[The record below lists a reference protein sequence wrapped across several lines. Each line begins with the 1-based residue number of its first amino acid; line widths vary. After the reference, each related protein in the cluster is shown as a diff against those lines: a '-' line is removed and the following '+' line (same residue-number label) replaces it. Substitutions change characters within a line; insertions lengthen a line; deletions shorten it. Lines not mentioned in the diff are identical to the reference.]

1 MKRPTDPR
9 FGVEL
14 RRLRE
19 ARAMSLRELSAVAH
33 LSKSLL
39 SLYEN
44 GSRLPSP
51 ANAAHLDKVLDA
63 GGRLASLTPDPILG
77 NEATPNGTPTQLEQA
92 ERVAHVERVPRAL
105 DGRAVESLGGVLA
118 AHRRLD
124 DTVPVEVLWP
134 IASVHHQMLVRV
146 AGEAR
151 GPHVPALHL
160 LVAESLQF
168 VGWLSAQ
175 RGQYEMADRMYT
187 QSADRAEELGA
198 GGLASQSRRF
208 RGSLAWEQGRLVQMV
223 THYEHAAQ
231 TPGAGILHRSDAGL
245 RHAHALA
252 LIGDHAGALRALQTA
267 SDLTTATD
275 GAAPD
280 PFAYWL
286 TSSWLRFPLGLAHLG
301 LGRAQDAADNLRAGL
316 AGLPEQQREPD
327 PARSTAC
334 SVAPGWG
341 WCAQWV
347 SVSGVDH
354 FRTVDPLQTL
364 RATSTT
370 RPSVRYTVRSTWVTM
385 TEPVRPRAVL
395 SGSVASREVTS
406 SSTRPCA
413 TPRRWLASSRE
424 PPVDTG
430 SASSGAASTT

>member
-1 MKRPTDPR
+1 MKRPVDPR
-9 FGVEL
+9 FGAEL

-51 ANAAHLDKVLDA
+51 ENAAHLDKMLGV
-63 GGRLASLTPDPILG
+63 GGRLASLTPDPMLG
-77 NEATPNGTPTQLEQA
+77 NEATPNGMTPGGLTPSDLEQA
-92 ERVAHVERVPRAL
+92 ERVAHAERVPRAL
-105 DGRAVESLGGVLA
+105 DGGAVESLGGVLA

-124 DTVPVEVLWP
+124 DTVPAEVLWP
-134 IASVHHQMLVRV
+134 IASTHHQMLVRV

-160 LVAESLQF
+160 VVAESLQF

-175 RGQYEMADRMYT
+175 RGQYEMADRMYA

-208 RGSLAWEQGRLVQMV
+208 RGSLAWEQVRLAQMV
-223 THYEHAAQ
+223 AHYAHAAQ
-231 TPGAGILHRSDAGL
+231 TPGAGILHRIDAGL

-252 LIGDHAGALRALQTA
+252 LLGDPAGALRALHVA
-267 SDLTTATD
+267 SDLTTAAD

-286 TSSWLRFPLGLAHLG
+286 TNSWLRFPLGLAHLE

-316 AGLPEQQREPD
+316 ADLPDQQRDTPWTAQYRSALETAQ
-327 PARSTAC
+327 ARA
-334 SVAPGWG
+334 
-341 WCAQWV
+341 
-347 SVSGVDH
+347 
-354 FRTVDPLQTL
+354 
-364 RATSTT
+364 
-370 RPSVRYTVRSTWVTM
+370 
-385 TEPVRPRAVL
+385 
-395 SGSVASREVTS
+395 
-406 SSTRPCA
+406 
-413 TPRRWLASSRE
+413 
-424 PPVDTG
+424 
-430 SASSGAASTT
+430 